1 MSGADSVILH
11 VPGKRADV
19 EAAVA
24 RLQRMSIT
32 IGIQGRSALVQHT
45 VRTQPRKRRDPR
57 GRFRKKTSAKVSRM
71 RMVDIATV
79 HEFGSP
85 KANIPERSFLR
96 RTLNDHGKIRAL
108 MMPIARA
115 AVAGRDITTESHRAA
130 LRLEMAVKKT
140 LTDLRDPPLAASTKR
155 KRFYE
160 TGDRDPNPLVDTGQ
174 LRASI
179 TGVVNER

>member
-1 MSGADSVILH
+1 VSGSDTVILH
-11 VPGKRADV
+11 VPGKRAEV

-24 RLQRMSIT
+24 RLRTLAIT

-57 GRFRKKTSAKVSRM
+57 GRFRKKTSAKQSRM

-85 KANIPERSFLR
+85 KAHIPERSFLR
-96 RTLNDHGKIRAL
+96 STLADHGKIRAL

-115 AVAGRDITTESHRAA
+115 AMAGQDIRTAAIRAA
-130 LRLEMAVKKT
+130 LRLETAVKKT
-140 LTDLRDPPLAASTKR
+140 LTDLREPPLAESTKR

-179 TGVVNER
+179 TGIVNGL